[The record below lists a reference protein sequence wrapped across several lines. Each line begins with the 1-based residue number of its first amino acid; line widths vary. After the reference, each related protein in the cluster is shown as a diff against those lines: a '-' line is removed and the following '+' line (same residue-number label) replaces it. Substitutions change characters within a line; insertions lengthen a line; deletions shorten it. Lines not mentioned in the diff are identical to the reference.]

1 MEKTT
6 AEKALSLNL
15 IKPLYGT
22 IAEIGA
28 GQEVARWF
36 FKVGGAAGTIA
47 KAMSAYDMRFSDDIY
62 GKEPSGRYVV
72 ESRVRR
78 MLDHEYNLL
87 ETRLTEKQN
96 REKYFFAFADT
107 VAAKSFKYK
116 GDCHGWMGLKF
127 QHTPDEPPSQ
137 VILHVR
143 MLDKSNLQQQDALGI
158 LGVNLIYACY
168 NSIHDLNVFLRSL
181 LEGDLAHR
189 VEVNLARFEG
199 PLFKNVDSTEAQ
211 LLLLQSGLTSAV
223 LINEQQQPAHL
234 AEELYDKQVII
245 HRGDFNP
252 PLRTD
257 IDILRS
263 ARDHYCGQKT
273 EGLCDPYLISELYF
287 NSEKDIGKD
296 FLKRVKLLLKCQQNV
311 LITRFDRS
319 FKLTEYI
326 AQFTNNHINIV
337 FRASKIIEI
346 LENEK
351 LASLDRLS
359 RIFNEK
365 TRMYIY
371 PVNAARI
378 PEGNRKEVK
387 KELFGL
393 SDYKPSNLNHYL
405 YLHLTTSDYIQELT
419 NFDPD
424 LASWDSQSSLEL
436 KNKDPKSWQKIVAC
450 DLNDPSL

>member
-1 MEKTT
+1 MEKST

-15 IKPLYGT
+15 IRPLYGT

-47 KAMSAYDMRFSDDIY
+47 KAMSAYDMTFSDDIY

-87 ETRLTEKQN
+87 ETRLSEKQN
-96 REKYFFAFADT
+96 REKFFFSFADT

-127 QHTPDEPPSQ
+127 QHTPTEEPSQ

-143 MLDKSNLQQQDALGI
+143 MLDQSNLQQQEALGI

-168 NSIHDLNVFLRSL
+168 NSFSDIKKFLASL
-181 LEGDLAHR
+181 IEGDLSHR
-189 VEVNLARFEG
+189 VEINLAHFEG
-199 PLFKNVDSTEAQ
+199 PIFKTVDQTLAQ
-211 LLLLQSGLTSAV
+211 LLLLETELAPAV
-223 LINEQQQPAHL
+223 LMTEQNQASHL
-234 AEELYDKQVII
+234 AEELYEKQVII
-245 HRGDFNP
+245 HRGEFDP
-252 PLRTD
+252 PLLTD

-273 EGLCDPYLISELYF
+273 EGLCDPYLISEIFYKKGTDSLEHLL
-287 NSEKDIGKD
+287 N
-296 FLKRVKLLLKCQQNV
+296 RVKLLQKCGQNILV
-311 LITRFDRS
+311 TNFDRS
-319 FKLTEYI
+319 YKLTEYI
-326 AQFTNNHINIV
+326 SQFTNNHINIV
-337 FRASKIIEI
+337 FRATKIIEI

-359 RIFNEK
+359 RIFNER

-371 PVNAARI
+371 PVHS
-378 PEGNRKEVK
+378 NRVPDNNKIDPTK
-387 KELFGL
+387 NIFGL
-393 SDYKPSNLNHYL
+393 CDYKPSDLNADL
-405 YLHLTTSDYIQELT
+405 YKHLTKSGYIQELT
-419 NFDPD
+419 NFKPE
-424 LASWDSQSSLEL
+424 LALWDSQSCGQL
-436 KNKDPKSWQKIVAC
+436 KVKDEKSWRKLIAC
-450 DLNDPSL
+450 DLP